1 VNTSTLTVRDVYCAE
16 QMATLEIPKTPKE
29 RMPRPPPM
37 EPAPL
42 PTGVHVL
49 RLGTAVEPLGGV
61 LRELCVR
68 SWVLSCPVD
77 ALEPRLPPQLP
88 AAPPRGDNRE
98 AAAAAQMVASAT
110 QLHVEETN
118 AAHYEEALDPP
129 RRLSEAALDRL
140 PGVKA
145 GSARWDQA
153 QWGWLME
160 EWRTAL
166 RAPAPVLGTRF
177 DPLFAMHQ
185 SPHFVASPKSPA
197 GLPVA
202 LAWEQL
208 QAAVAEGA
216 TAAELTAAVGHRWE
230 LREEVVA
237 VDDAERAERQR
248 LVAVVESRRR
258 TQRAPLS

>member
-1 VNTSTLTVRDVYCAE
+1 
-16 QMATLEIPKTPKE
+16 MAALEIPKTPKQ

-42 PTGVHVL
+42 PTAASGVHVL

-68 SWVLSCPVD
+68 SWALSCPVD
-77 ALEPRLPPQLP
+77 ALEPRLPPRLP
-88 AAPPRGDNRE
+88 APPQGGDGE
-98 AAAAAQMVASAT
+98 AAAAAQLVASAT
-110 QLHVEETN
+110 QLHVEKTN
-118 AAHYEEALDPP
+118 AVGFEESLDSP

-140 PGVKA
+140 PSIKLPSIKA
-145 GSARWDQA
+145 GSTQWDQA
-153 QWGWLME
+153 QWGWLTE

-166 RAPAPVLGTRF
+166 RAPAPMLGTRF

-202 LAWEQL
+202 LAWQQL

-216 TAAELTAAVGHRWE
+216 TTVELTAAVWHRWE
-230 LREEVVA
+230 LREEEVVA
-237 VDDAERAERQR
+237 VDDAQRAARRQ
-248 LVAVVESRRR
+248 LVAAVKSR
-258 TQRAPLS
+258 Q